1 MDSKSVELVKTAAQ
15 KKKDFIKTQN
25 ECYLCG
31 NHLNIH
37 VEYISFT
44 RFAVER
50 AQCGHCMTL
59 VRVQNHSIQ

>member
-1 MDSKSVELVKTAAQ
+1 MDNKSVGSVKTSTQ
-15 KKKDFIKTQN
+15 KKRDFIKTQN

-44 RFAVER
+44 RFVVER

-59 VRVQNHSIQ
+59 VRVQNHSVQ